1 MTPSLRFIVNPSLSI
16 VKYEAEVRSNP
27 TSASLESVL
36 GDSVDRCISFLTDHV
51 YELFSIYGEEYQDL
65 ISEIPDPIAEPL
77 EMLKDLR

>member
-1 MTPSLRFIVNPSLSI
+1 M
-16 VKYEAEVRSNP
+16 
-27 TSASLESVL
+27 ESVL